1 MNLFRVA
8 NALVIDW
15 GSGARRRDE
24 MRVHRLAVLFGLVAV
39 LASAPA
45 TSAAVPVTTIDIEV
59 TFGVTLEP
67 FTTTGGVL
75 CASGDAISDP
85 TFIRGGG
92 RQGRGDF
99 TFHVVKTM
107 YCDNGDTFKLLV
119 DAAGTPTGTIGGF
132 AVGEGTGSLAGV
144 HGGGSLVGTAF
155 PDFSG
160 LHDHYTGRV
169 TIAP

>member
-1 MNLFRVA
+1 
-8 NALVIDW
+8 
-15 GSGARRRDE
+15 
-24 MRVHRLAVLFGLVAV
+24 MRVRRFAVLFGLVAV
-39 LASAPA
+39 LAWAP
-45 TSAAVPVTTIDIEV
+45 TISAAVPVTTIDIDV

-85 TFIRGGG
+85 VSIVGGG
-92 RQGRGDF
+92 RQGRGNV

-119 DAAGTPTGTIGGF
+119 DAARTPTGTVGGF
-132 AVGEGTGSLAGV
+132 AVGQGTGSLAGV

>member
-1 MNLFRVA
+1 MR
-8 NALVIDW
+8 
-15 GSGARRRDE
+15 ARRF
-24 MRVHRLAVLFGLVAV
+24 AVLFGLVAV
-39 LASAPA
+39 LAWAPT
-45 TSAAVPVTTIDIEV
+45 TSAAVPVTTIDIDV

-85 TFIRGGG
+85 VSIRGGG
-92 RQGRGDF
+92 RQGRGNI
-99 TFHVVKTM
+99 TFHLVKTM

-119 DAAGTPTGTIGGF
+119 DAVRTPTGTVGGF

-144 HGGGSLVGTAF
+144 HGGGSVVGTAT
-155 PDFSG
+155 G
-160 LHDHYTGRV
+160 GGTGIHDDYTGRV

>member
-1 MNLFRVA
+1 
-8 NALVIDW
+8 
-15 GSGARRRDE
+15 
-24 MRVHRLAVLFGLVAV
+24 MRVRRFAVLFGLVAV
-39 LASAPA
+39 LAWAPT
-45 TSAAVPVTTIDIEV
+45 TSAAVPVTTIDIDI

-85 TFIRGGG
+85 VSIVGGG
-92 RQGRGDF
+92 RQGRGNI
-99 TFHVVKTM
+99 TFHIVKTM

-119 DAAGTPTGTIGGF
+119 DAAGTPTGTKGGF
-132 AVGEGTGSLAGV
+132 AVGQGTGSLAGV

-155 PDFSG
+155 PDFTG